1 MGALFASAYTRISP
15 VCTNFQ
21 RTVRVHRMSVIV
33 LFALIGLFVGGAR
46 GLLIGAAIGYGASWV
61 LRNVLGKRLALVRA
75 QFLDSTFAVMGALCK
90 ADGAVSR
97 DEIQVAES
105 MFARL
110 NLSSDQ
116 RRSAMAAFTRGKAPH
131 FDLDAEVGKFARAS
145 HGHRSILVMFLQIQC
160 AAVAADGNV
169 HPAEHQMLVKVAR
182 GLGLS
187 EADVAQLEALLRTG
201 APGPSPQ
208 RKLEDAYTAL
218 GLSSSASDAEIK
230 QAYRRLM
237 SQNHPDKLAGKGL
250 PESMREMAEERSR
263 EISTAYA
270 VIKEARGFI

>member
-1 MGALFASAYTRISP
+1 
-15 VCTNFQ
+15 
-21 RTVRVHRMSVIV
+21 MSVIV
-33 LFALIGLFVGGAR
+33 LFALIGLFVGGGR
-46 GLLIGAAIGYGASWV
+46 GLLIGAALGYGANWV
-61 LRNVLGKRLALVRA
+61 LQNVLGKRLALVHA
-75 QFLDSTFAVMGALCK
+75 QFLNSTFAVMGALCK

-97 DEIQVAES
+97 DEIRVAES
-105 MFARL
+105 MFTRL
-110 NLSSDQ
+110 NLSSEQ
-116 RRSAMAAFTRGKAPH
+116 RELAMAAFSRGKAPS
-131 FDLDAEVGKFARAS
+131 FDLDAEVSTFKRVS

-160 AAVAADGNV
+160 AAVASDGNV
-169 HPAEHQMLVKVAR
+169 HQNEHQMLVRVAR

-208 RKLEDAYTAL
+208 HTLQDAYTAL
-218 GLSSSASDAEIK
+218 GLNSSATDSEIK

-270 VIKEARGFI
+270 VIKEARGFV

>member
-1 MGALFASAYTRISP
+1 
-15 VCTNFQ
+15 
-21 RTVRVHRMSVIV
+21 MSVIV
-33 LFALIGLFVGGAR
+33 MFALIGLFIGGFR
-46 GLLIGAAIGYGASWV
+46 GLLVAAAVGYAASWV
-61 LRNVLGKRLALVRA
+61 VRNVLVQGLARIQA
-75 QFLDSTFAVMGALCK
+75 QFLESTFAVMGALCK

-97 DEIQVAES
+97 DEIQLAES

-110 NLSSDQ
+110 NLSGEQ
-116 RRSAMAAFTRGKAPH
+116 RQSAMAAFSRGKAPD
-131 FDLDAEVGKFARAS
+131 FDLDAEVAKFARVS
-145 HGHRSILVMFLQIQC
+145 HGRRPILQMFLQIQC
-160 AAVAADGNV
+160 ATVAADGNV
-169 HPAEHQMLVKVAR
+169 HPAEHQMLVRVAR
-182 GLGLS
+182 QLGLT

-208 RKLEDAYTAL
+208 HKLEDAYTAL
-218 GLSSSASDAEIK
+218 GLSASATDSEIK

-270 VIKEARGFI
+270 VIKEARGFT

>member
-1 MGALFASAYTRISP
+1 
-15 VCTNFQ
+15 
-21 RTVRVHRMSVIV
+21 MSVII
-33 LFALIGLFVGGAR
+33 LFALIGLFVGGVR
-46 GLLIGAAIGYGASWV
+46 GLLIGAAVGYGTSWV
-61 LRNVLGKRLALVRA
+61 LRKVLGKGLVLVQA

-110 NLSSDQ
+110 NLSSEQ
-116 RRSAMAAFTRGKAPH
+116 RESAMAAFSRGKAPN
-131 FDLDAEVGKFARAS
+131 FDLDAEVGKFARATR
-145 HGHRSILVMFLQIQC
+145 GHRSLLLMFLQIQW

-169 HPAEHQMLVKVAR
+169 HPVEHQMLVRVAR

-208 RKLEDAYTAL
+208 HKLEDAYTAL
-218 GLSSSASDAEIK
+218 GLSSSATDSQIK

-250 PESMREMAEERSR
+250 PESMREMAEKRSR

-270 VIKEARGFI
+270 VIKEARGFV

>member
-1 MGALFASAYTRISP
+1 
-15 VCTNFQ
+15 
-21 RTVRVHRMSVIV
+21 MSVIV
-33 LFALIGLFVGGAR
+33 LLALIGLFVGGIR
-46 GLLIGAAIGYGASWV
+46 GLLVGAAIGYAATWV
-61 LRNVLGKRLALVRA
+61 LRNVLGKGLALVQA

-90 ADGAVSR
+90 AEAALSR
-97 DEIQVAES
+97 EEIQLAES
-105 MFARL
+105 MFVRL
-110 NLSSDQ
+110 NHSSEQ
-116 RRSAMAAFTRGKAPH
+116 RQSAMTAFARGKAPG
-131 FDLDAEVGKFARAS
+131 FDLDAEVGKFARVS
-145 HGHRSILVMFLQIQC
+145 HGHRSLLVMFLQIQC

-169 HPAEHQMLVKVAR
+169 HAAEHQMLVQVAR

-208 RKLEDAYTAL
+208 HKLEDAYTAL
-218 GLSSSASDAEIK
+218 GLSSSATDAEIK

>member
-1 MGALFASAYTRISP
+1 
-15 VCTNFQ
+15 
-21 RTVRVHRMSVIV
+21 MSVIV
-33 LFALIGLFVGGAR
+33 LFALIGLFIGGGR
-46 GLLIGAAIGYGASWV
+46 GLLIGAALGYCASWV
-61 LRNVLGKRLALVRA
+61 LRNVLGKRAAQLQA

-97 DEIQVAES
+97 DEIRVAES
-105 MFARL
+105 MFTRL
-110 NLSSDQ
+110 NLSREQ
-116 RRSAMAAFTRGKAPH
+116 REMAMAAFSRGKAPG
-131 FDLDAEVGKFARAS
+131 FDLDGEVSKFMRVS
-145 HGHRSILVMFLQIQC
+145 RGHRSILVMFLQIQC
-160 AAVAADGNV
+160 AAVASDGNV
-169 HPAEHQMLVKVAR
+169 HQNEHQMLVRVAR

-208 RKLEDAYTAL
+208 QKLQDAYIAL
-218 GLSSSASDAEIK
+218 GLTSSATDAEIK

-237 SQNHPDKLAGKGL
+237 SQNHPDKLAGRGL

-270 VIKEARGFI
+270 VIKEARGFV

>member
-1 MGALFASAYTRISP
+1 MPL
-15 VCTNFQ
+15 
-21 RTVRVHRMSVIV
+21 MV
-33 LFALIGLFVGGAR
+33 LFALIGLIVGGVR
-46 GLLIGAAIGYGASWV
+46 GLLIGAAIGYAAGWV
-61 LRNVLGKRLALVRA
+61 LRNVLGKQLVLVQA
-75 QFLDSTFAVMGALCK
+75 QFLESTFAVMGAVCK

-110 NLSSDQ
+110 NLSSEQ
-116 RRSAMAAFTRGKAPH
+116 RQSAMAAFTRGKAPG

-145 HGHRSILVMFLQIQC
+145 RGHRPILLMFMQIQC
-160 AAVAADGNV
+160 AAVAADGNI
-169 HPAEHQMLVKVAR
+169 HPAEHQMLVRVAR

-208 RKLEDAYTAL
+208 TKLADAYAAL
-218 GLSSSASDAEIK
+218 GISSSASDAEIK

-270 VIKEARGFI
+270 LIKEARGFV

>member
-1 MGALFASAYTRISP
+1 
-15 VCTNFQ
+15 
-21 RTVRVHRMSVIV
+21 MSLIV
-33 LFALIGLFVGGAR
+33 LFALIGLFVAGVR

-61 LRNVLGKRLALVRA
+61 LKNVLGQKLVLLQA
-75 QFLDSTFAVMGALCK
+75 QFLESTFAVMGALCK

-110 NLSSDQ
+110 NLAAEQ
-116 RRSAMAAFTRGKAPH
+116 RESAMAAFSRGKAPN
-131 FDLDAEVGKFARAS
+131 FDLDAEVSTFMRAS
-145 HGHRSILVMFLQIQC
+145 RGHRSLLVMFLQIQC

-169 HPAEHQMLVKVAR
+169 HPNEHQMLVRVAR

-187 EADVAQLEALLRTG
+187 EADVAQLEALLRTS

-208 RKLEDAYTAL
+208 HTLQDAYTAL
-218 GLSSSASDAEIK
+218 GVSPSATDSEIK
-230 QAYRRLM
+230 RAYRRLM

-270 VIKEARGFI
+270 VIKQARGFV

>member
-1 MGALFASAYTRISP
+1 
-15 VCTNFQ
+15 
-21 RTVRVHRMSVIV
+21 MSVIV
-33 LFALIGLFVGGAR
+33 LFALIGLFVGGVR
-46 GLLIGAAIGYGASWV
+46 GLLIGAAIGYGASW
-61 LRNVLGKRLALVRA
+61 LLQNVLGKRLALVQA
-75 QFLDSTFAVMGALCK
+75 QFVDSTFAVMGALCK

-110 NLSSDQ
+110 HLSSEQ
-116 RRSAMAAFTRGKAPH
+116 RESAMAAFTRGKAPS
-131 FDLDAEVGKFARAS
+131 FDLEAEVGKFARVS
-145 HGHRSILVMFLQIQC
+145 RGHRSIVVMFLQIQC
-160 AAVAADGNV
+160 AAVAADSHV
-169 HPAEHQMLVKVAR
+169 HPTEHQMLVRVAR

-208 RKLEDAYTAL
+208 HKLEDAYAAL
-218 GLSSSASDAEIK
+218 GLSSSASDPEIK

-250 PESMREMAEERSR
+250 PESMRELAEERSR
-263 EISTAYA
+263 EISIAYA
-270 VIKEARGFI
+270 LIKEARGFV